1 MQDSVLSKPPIPSRH
16 NPLPV
21 AGAHLLAFLREA
33 AQQPT
38 PQERKA
44 ALQYLFRWF
53 LLLEGK
59 EEARLSPEEL
69 RSWRGRFYALLPEAL
84 REDFPWDVPE
94 PLPPLSPECPSY
106 PRHHTPFRQYGF
118 IAAKVV
124 DILPLPVP
132 SEMVAV
138 FMQGLMQILRHHGEQ
153 VEAETLARHLGD
165 LSGGHLRVPDEVIS
179 LVSRVASAGESRV
192 HAPAEATRQGGRPT
206 KGRRFH
212 RRHRR

>member
-1 MQDSVLSKPPIPSRH
+1 MRDSAFSKPPIPPRYS
-16 NPLPV
+16 PLPA
-21 AGAHLLAFLREA
+21 AGAHLLAFMHEA
-33 AQQPT
+33 ARQSA
-38 PQERKA
+38 PQERQA

-84 REDFPWDVPE
+84 RADFPWDVPE
-94 PLPPLSPECPSY
+94 ALPPLSPECPSY

-124 DILPLPVP
+124 DSLPRPAP
-132 SEMVAV
+132 PEMVAV

-153 VEAETLARHLGD
+153 VEAETLAGHLGD
-165 LSGGHLRVPDEVIS
+165 LSGGQLRVPAEVVS
-179 LVSRVASAGESRV
+179 LVSRVASAGEHRAHSSV
-192 HAPAEATRQGGRPT
+192 EGARQGARSG